1 MKRQIIK
8 SRRQRI
14 KDGTY
19 KIWDNVIFKWLLTV
33 RNRNVA
39 VFVSILKTK
48 MKELIKNMRIKYC
61 QVFNGWLDC

>member
-14 KDGTY
+14 KDETY
-19 KIWDNVIFKWLLTV
+19 KIWDNVIFKWPLTV